1 MGGCLCL
8 NRLAAIAV
16 ASPTFHVEAHTA
28 GAALPATFP
37 GSPARFPVSGRLAP
51 FVAPLLTKG
60 AIGTNNPRT
69 SASRARKTRATRAT
83 GRGSAKETASSL
95 AVEDEED
102 TDGSD
107 MEIEITGERRTGE
120 KVLRGSATVPSRAV
134 GPVASGSAPKG
145 KGKPKDL
152 EAALEE
158 ATAENARLKEECAR
172 LRATVLDLRQHARAH
187 QADLLILS
195 NKLFAMSQDWA
206 DVEGRLSEH
215 L

>member
-1 MGGCLCL
+1 M
-8 NRLAAIAV
+8 
-16 ASPTFHVEAHTA
+16 
-28 GAALPATFP
+28 
-37 GSPARFPVSGRLAP
+37 
-51 FVAPLLTKG
+51 APLLTKG
-60 AIGTNNPRT
+60 AIGTHNPRT
-69 SASRARKTRATRAT
+69 SASRARKTRASRAS

-107 MEIEITGERRTGE
+107 MDIEITGERRTGE
-120 KVLRGSATVPSRAV
+120 KVLRGSATVPPRPV

-158 ATAENARLKEECAR
+158 ATAENARL
-172 LRATVLDLRQHARAH
+172 RATVLDMRQHARAH

>member
-1 MGGCLCL
+1 MCLS
-8 NRLAAIAV
+8 RLAATAV
-16 ASPTFHVEAHTA
+16 LSPTFHVVVPMA

-37 GSPARFPVSGRLAP
+37 RSLAHSPVSVYSSAYVGAYLAP
-51 FVAPLLTKG
+51 MSDKG
-60 AIGTNNPRT
+60 AIGTSNTRT
-69 SASRARKTRATRAT
+69 SASRARKTRATRAS

-95 AVEDEED
+95 AVEDEDD
-102 TDGSD
+102 TGESD
-107 MEIEITGERRTGE
+107 MEIEITGERQIGG

-134 GPVASGSAPKG
+134 NPIASGSAPKG

-158 ATAENARLKEECAR
+158 ATAENARLKEENAR
-172 LRATVLDLRQHARAH
+172 LKATVLNLRQHARAH

-206 DVEGRLSEH
+206 DVEERLSNH

>member
-1 MGGCLCL
+1 M
-8 NRLAAIAV
+8 
-16 ASPTFHVEAHTA
+16 
-28 GAALPATFP
+28 
-37 GSPARFPVSGRLAP
+37 
-51 FVAPLLTKG
+51 
-60 AIGTNNPRT
+60 
-69 SASRARKTRATRAT
+69 
-83 GRGSAKETASSL
+83 
-95 AVEDEED
+95 EDEED
-102 TDGSD
+102 TGESD
-107 MEIEITGERRTGE
+107 MEIEITGERRTVE
-120 KVLRGSATVPSRAV
+120 KVLRGSATIPPRAV
-134 GPVASGSAPKG
+134 GPIASGSAPKG

-172 LRATVLDLRQHARAH
+172 LKATVLDLRQHARAH